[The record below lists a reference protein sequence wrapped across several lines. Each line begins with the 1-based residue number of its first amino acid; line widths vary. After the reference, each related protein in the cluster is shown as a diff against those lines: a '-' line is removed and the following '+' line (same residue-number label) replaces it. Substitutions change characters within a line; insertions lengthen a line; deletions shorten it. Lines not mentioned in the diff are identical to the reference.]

1 MIVLLFGPPGCG
13 KGTQTPLIQE
23 WLNIPAIATGE
34 MLRQEI
40 RSGTRLGRSVKSL
53 IDSGH
58 FVGDTPM
65 NRMLLRRVKQ
75 PDCAGGFLLDGYPR
89 TVPQA
94 VFLDRLVEKLAM
106 PTPFVIHLE
115 VPAKVILDRLSG
127 RRVCPHCGSVY
138 NIHTNPP
145 TREGYCACG
154 VPLVT
159 RPDDQM
165 EVVRARQVVYHRQ
178 TGPVLDY
185 YSGRNCYT
193 LNGNRDPREVFAEIQ
208 GILEAKFV
216 PVRPRRRA

>member
-1 MIVLLFGPPGCG
+1 
-13 KGTQTPLIQE
+13 
-23 WLNIPAIATGE
+23 

-145 TREGYCACG
+145 AREGYCACG
-154 VPLVT
+154 VPLIT

-185 YSGRNCYT
+185 YAGRNCFT
-193 LNGNRDPREVFAEIQ
+193 LNGNRDPGEVFAEIQ
-208 GILEAKFV
+208 GILESKFV